1 MMSVQVEDSMERERK
16 GKGEVE
22 RSRRKVEGDLKL
34 AQELIVD
41 KERYK
46 IYITLYKIFNYET
59 ARDRKSCLFSLW
71 GYIIVI
77 FQ

>member
-1 MMSVQVEDSMERERK
+1 MERERK

-46 IYITLYKIFNYET
+46 IDTFFNF
-59 ARDRKSCLFSLW
+59 LSLKKC
-71 GYIIVI
+71 IVVLSDG
-77 FQ
+77 

>member
-1 MMSVQVEDSMERERK
+1 MERERK

-41 KERYK
+41 KERYLK
-46 IYITLYKIFNYET
+46 L
-59 ARDRKSCLFSLW
+59 
-71 GYIIVI
+71 
-77 FQ
+77 

>member
-1 MMSVQVEDSMERERK
+1 MISIQVEDSMERERK

-46 IYITLYKIFNYET
+46 IYIFCNFLNLK
-59 ARDRKSCLFSLW
+59 KMHSCL
-71 GYIIVI
+71 I
-77 FQ
+77 

>member
-1 MMSVQVEDSMERERK
+1 MVTAVHYCTLYKVYMISIQVEDSMERERK

-46 IYITLYKIFNYET
+46 IYITLYKI
-59 ARDRKSCLFSLW
+59 L
-71 GYIIVI
+71 
-77 FQ
+77 